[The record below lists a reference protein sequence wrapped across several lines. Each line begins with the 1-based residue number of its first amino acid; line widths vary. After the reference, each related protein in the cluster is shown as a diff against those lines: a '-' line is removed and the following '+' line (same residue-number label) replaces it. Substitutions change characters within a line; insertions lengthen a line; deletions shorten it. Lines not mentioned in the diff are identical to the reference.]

1 MRDHDHPTAAK
12 RATRR
17 SRARAAVGFGTAGAL
32 LLGSATALLGGV
44 TAATAAVTGTAQLLS
59 YSPAIKLV
67 VTSPRPGDIAG
78 AGGDFT
84 ALAQNATGNQELS
97 AANGYRPGLNL
108 PRRRSSARENL
119 IRMRR
124 VWP

>member
-1 MRDHDHPTAAK
+1 MRDHDHPIATK
-12 RATRR
+12 HATRR
-17 SRARAAVGFGTAGAL
+17 SRARAAVGFGAAGAL
-32 LLGSATALLGGV
+32 LLGGV
-44 TAATAAVTGTAQLLS
+44 TAQLLS

-119 IRMRR
+119 TRMRR
-124 VWP
+124 VWR